1 MFIKTFKEQYPSR
14 LECFLVYPSNFI
26 FNAIWALVKPFLDA
40 KSKGSAFL
48 LSSKVG
54 GAGVRAVM
62 RGFLA
67 VSQAPS
73 LSSSSRGVSGH
84 IVSCPIRQTQPTQT
98 EPN

>member
-54 GAGVRAVM
+54 GAVCVRPCV
-62 RGFLA
+62 G
-67 VSQAPS
+67 SW
-73 LSSSSRGVSGH
+73 LSH
-84 IVSCPIRQTQPTQT
+84 KLPPCPRPR
-98 EPN
+98 EE